1 MRQHWAGYRGYDAWV
16 ARANNASFGAQ
27 AAYDD
32 LVPGF
37 EALFE
42 REGRDFARFYDA
54 VRALARRSP
63 EQRLAV
69 LTDLVPALRAAT
81 PARTTTP

>member
-1 MRQHWAGYRGYDAWV
+1 MLN
-16 ARANNASFGAQ
+16 ANNASFAVQ

-54 VRALARRSP
+54 VRTLASQTP
-63 EQRLAV
+63 EQRLAA
-69 LTDLVPALRAAT
+69 LTDLAPALRAAT
-81 PARTTTP
+81 PARTTNP